1 MKKTLL
7 LSFIHGFKGDDSTF
21 GSFPEYLR
29 AIVSHALPNINVR
42 VIVYPKYDTR
52 GDLGECVKE
61 YKEWL
66 LEKVIDLEVEN
77 KSSSPIVD
85 PSVRVILIGHSM
97 GGILAADT
105 VLAITTDLAIDS
117 TNHPTDL
124 KPAAFNTLTFPYVQ
138 GVLAFDTPYLGLSP
152 GVVAHINIPSS
163 TLTQLSGLT
172 RTLWGYKTA
181 EPKAGTRENN
191 QTQIIAA
198 SSTEVSKS
206 NNWPK
211 IAAIAGTSVALAAGG
226 VAAAYLNREAITNS
240 WSWVGSHLE
249 FVGCLMNVERL
260 RKRVSTMATLNT
272 ELGVGFGN
280 LYTCLGKRAI
290 KNNSVKRTFC
300 NIPKSQNTVYWHEI
314 VNHDA
319 VDEISAHTAMFQPR
333 ENPGY
338 YIMSQKAKSLIVQW
352 TMDEWY
358 SSSVDE
364 SFG

>member
-1 MKKTLL
+1 MRKTLL

-29 AIVSHALPNINVR
+29 VIISHALPNINVR

-52 GDLGECVKE
+52 GDLGECVKGF
-61 YKEWL
+61 KEWL

-117 TNHPTDL
+117 TSRSTDSE
-124 KPAAFNTLTFPYVQ
+124 PAAFNALTFPHVQ

-152 GVVAHINIPSS
+152 GFVAHINLPSS

-172 RTLWGYKTA
+172 RTLWRYKTA
-181 EPKAGTRENN
+181 EPKAGTRENS
-191 QTQIIAA
+191 QTQMIAA
-198 SSTEVSKS
+198 SSTEASKL
-206 NNWPK
+206 NNWSK

-226 VAAAYLNREAITNS
+226 VAAAYLNREAISNS

-249 FVGCLMNVERL
+249 FVGCLMNGEGL
-260 RKRVSTMATLNT
+260 RKRISRMETLNT

-280 LYTCLGKRAI
+280 IYTCLGKKAI
-290 KNNSVKRTFC
+290 KNNSIKRTFC
-300 NIPKSQNTVYWHEI
+300 NIPKPQNPNYWHEV
-314 VNHDA
+314 VNDDA
-319 VDEISAHTAMFQPR
+319 VDEISAHTAMFHPR
-333 ENPGY
+333 QNPGY
-338 YIMSQKAKSLIVQW
+338 YTMSQKAKNLIVQW
-352 TMDEWY
+352 TVNEWY
-358 SSSVDE
+358 LTSVDE